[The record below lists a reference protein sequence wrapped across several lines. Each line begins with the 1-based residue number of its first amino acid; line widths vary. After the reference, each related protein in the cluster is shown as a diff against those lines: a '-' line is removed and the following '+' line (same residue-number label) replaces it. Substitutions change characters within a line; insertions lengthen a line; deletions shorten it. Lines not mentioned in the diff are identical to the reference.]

1 MTRSERGIMTS
12 GCRVHRGSSPT
23 VREGD
28 SANSTPSLTVGLLP
42 RCLAVK
48 SRSPLSIF
56 ALIIS
61 SLTLISVARAQKPAP
76 AKPADTADD
85 VVRINTSL
93 VQTDVTVVDK
103 RGRVIDGLKPDQ
115 FELRVDSK
123 PQPVTFFEEIIAG
136 SPAEEKQLK
145 AREGKSASP
154 TLTQTTI
161 GERNQGQLIFFFVD
175 DVHLAGESWARARS
189 LLFDFVNNKMKE
201 NDRVA
206 IVSTS
211 GQIGFL
217 QQLTSNK
224 AVLREAISRLNPKH
238 NPETTASQVR
248 ISEVDANMVENHA
261 DRGLFSYLVLS
272 TMREFQMQNPAN
284 AVTMV
289 KNRVRQINQQGKMA
303 ELATLYKLES
313 LIRSTTPLAG
323 RKVVFFVSDGFVA
336 DVKRSNGAEVVQRI
350 GREAANVGAVIYAL
364 DTRAAYFGPGADVSR
379 NDYPDYSGGTAWRS
393 IAESKAPQE
402 PLETLSDETGGRSY
416 LNANALA
423 EGIDEALSE
432 NSAYYLLGWR
442 PDDEKQRLVGPKI
455 QVTVKGRPDLR
466 VRSRRHFFEPKPELR
481 TGSATAATSPEEEL
495 KAALGS
501 LYPRRDLPTFASGS
515 FANNTKGAVLNVSMQ
530 IDASMLTFEGAEGKT
545 VAMVEVL
552 GAAIDDRGLCSTFR
566 QKLEIPRE
574 TVTSSDR
581 FVRWTQSLPLPPG
594 LYQVRVAVRDRRS
607 GRTGSAMLWIEN
619 PRTVVV
625 PAGKK

>member
-1 MTRSERGIMTS
+1 MQAI
-12 GCRVHRGSSPT
+12 
-23 VREGD
+23 
-28 SANSTPSLTVGLLP
+28 
-42 RCLAVK
+42 K

-56 ALIIS
+56 ALVIS
-61 SLTLISVARAQKPAP
+61 SLTLIPVTRAQKPAP
-76 AKPADTADD
+76 AKPAETADD

-103 RGRVIDGLKPDQ
+103 RGRVIAGLKPDQ

-145 AREGKSASP
+145 AAREGRSSIP
-154 TLTQTTI
+154 TSTQTTT

-189 LLFDFVNNKMKE
+189 LLFDFVNHKMKE

-206 IVSTS
+206 IVSTT

-217 QQLTSNK
+217 QQLTSTK

-261 DRGLFSYLVLS
+261 DRGLFSYLVLA
-272 TMREFQMQNPAN
+272 TMREYQMQNPAN

-289 KNRVRQINQQGKMA
+289 KNRVRQINQQGKTA

-313 LIRSTTPLAG
+313 LIRSTKPLAG

-336 DVKRSNGAEVVQRI
+336 DVKRSNGAELVQRI
-350 GREAANVGAVIYAL
+350 GREAASVGAVIYAL
-364 DTRAAYFGPGADVSR
+364 DTRATYFGPGADVSR

-393 IAESKAPQE
+393 IAESKGPQE

-442 PDDEKQRLVGPKI
+442 PDDEKQRLGGTKI

-466 VRSRRHFFEPKPELR
+466 VRSRRHFFEPKPEPR
-481 TGSATAATSPEEEL
+481 TGAATAATSPEDDL

-501 LYPRRDLPTFASGS
+501 LYPRRDLPTFTSGS
-515 FANNTKGAVLNVSMQ
+515 FATNTKGAVLNVSMQ
-530 IDASMLTFEGAEGKT
+530 IDGSMLTFDSADGKT
-545 VAMVEVL
+545 VALVDVL
-552 GAAIDDRGLCSTFR
+552 GVRLMIAACAR
-566 QKLEIPRE
+566 P
-574 TVTSSDR
+574 
-581 FVRWTQSLPLPPG
+581 
-594 LYQVRVAVRDRRS
+594 S
-607 GRTGSAMLWIEN
+607 GRNSRSRAKL
-619 PRTVVV
+619 
-625 PAGKK
+625 

>member
-1 MTRSERGIMTS
+1 MQ
-12 GCRVHRGSSPT
+12 
-23 VREGD
+23 
-28 SANSTPSLTVGLLP
+28 
-42 RCLAVK
+42 AVK
-48 SRSPLSIF
+48 SRSSLSIF
-56 ALIIS
+56 AVIIS
-61 SLTLISVARAQKPAP
+61 CLTLVASARAQKPAP
-76 AKPADTADD
+76 TKPAESADD
-85 VVRINTSL
+85 VVRVNTSL

-103 RGRVIDGLKPDQ
+103 RGRVIAGLTPDQ

-123 PQPVTFFEEIIAG
+123 PQPVTFFEEIISG
-136 SPAEEKQLK
+136 SPAEEKQLRA
-145 AREGKSASP
+145 AREGKSLLATSGQP
-154 TLTQTTI
+154 TRVAT
-161 GERNQGQLIFFFVD
+161 NQGQIIFFFVD
-175 DVHLAGESWARARS
+175 DVHLAGESWSRARS
-189 LLFDFVNNKMKE
+189 LLFDFVNHKMKE

-224 AVLREAISRLNPKH
+224 AVLREAISRLNPKY
-238 NPETTASQVR
+238 NPETTASQVT

-261 DRGLFSYLVLS
+261 DRGLFIYLVLA
-272 TMREFQMQNPAN
+272 TMREYQMQNALS

-289 KNRVRQINQQGKMA
+289 KNRVRQINQQGKTA

-336 DVKRSNGAEVVQRI
+336 DIKRSNGAEAMQRI
-350 GREAANVGAVIYAL
+350 GRQAANVGAVIYAL
-364 DTRAAYFGPGADVSR
+364 DTRATFFGPGADVSR
-379 NDYPDYSGGTAWRS
+379 NDFPDSSGGTAWRS

-402 PLETLSDETGGRSY
+402 PLETLADETGGRSY
-416 LNANALA
+416 LNANALD
-423 EGIDEALSE
+423 EGIAEALSE

-442 PDDEKQRLVGPKI
+442 PDDEQQQSGKSKI

-466 VRSRRHFFEPKPELR
+466 VRSRRHFFEPKAES
-481 TGSATAATSPEEEL
+481 TSGAATVATAPEDDL

-501 LYPRRDLPTFASGS
+501 LYPRRDLPTFASGT
-515 FANNTKGAVLNVSMQ
+515 FASTDKGAVLNVSMQ
-530 IDASMLTFEGAEGKT
+530 IDGNTLTFDRADGKQFA
-545 VAMVEVL
+545 VVDVL
-552 GAAIDDRGLCSTFR
+552 GVAIDDRGLCSTFR

-574 TVTSSDR
+574 SVTSSDR
-581 FVRWTQSLPLPPG
+581 FVRWNQSLPLPPG
-594 LYQVRVAVRDRRS
+594 LYQVRVAVRDRQS

-619 PRTVVV
+619 PRTVIG

>member
-1 MTRSERGIMTS
+1 MQ
-12 GCRVHRGSSPT
+12 
-23 VREGD
+23 
-28 SANSTPSLTVGLLP
+28 
-42 RCLAVK
+42 AVK
-48 SRSPLSIF
+48 SRSSLSIF
-56 ALIIS
+56 AVIIS
-61 SLTLISVARAQKPAP
+61 GLTMFASALAQKPAP
-76 AKPADTADD
+76 TKPAETADD
-85 VVRINTSL
+85 VVRVNTSL

-103 RGRVIDGLKPDQ
+103 RGRVIRGLKLDQ

-123 PQPVTFFEEIIAG
+123 PQPVTVFEEVIAG
-136 SPAEEKQLK
+136 SPAEENQLK
-145 AREGKSASP
+145 AAREGKSS
-154 TLTQTTI
+154 TVMSGQTSS
-161 GERNQGQLIFFFVD
+161 GETNQGQLIFFFVD

-189 LLFDFVNNKMKE
+189 LLFDFVNHKMKE
-201 NDRVA
+201 KDRVA
-206 IVSTS
+206 IVSTT

-217 QQLTSNK
+217 QQLTGNK
-224 AVLREAISRLNPKH
+224 AVLREAISRLSPKY
-238 NPETTASQVR
+238 NPETTASQVT

-261 DRGLFSYLVLS
+261 DRGLFSYLVIA
-272 TMREFQMQNPAN
+272 TMREYQMQNPLN

-289 KNRVRQINQQGKMA
+289 KNRVRQINQQGKNA

-336 DVKRSNGAEVVQRI
+336 DIKRSNGAEVVRRI
-350 GREAANVGAVIYAL
+350 GREAASVGAVIYAL
-364 DTRAAYFGPGADVSR
+364 DTRATYFGPGADVSR

-442 PDDEKQRLVGPKI
+442 PDDEKQLVGGSKI

-466 VRSRRHFFEPKPELR
+466 VRSRRHFFEPRPEPK
-481 TGSATAATSPEEEL
+481 TGAATVANSPEEEL

-501 LYPRRDLPTFASGS
+501 LYPRRDLPTFASGAFS
-515 FANNTKGAVLNVSMQ
+515 TATKGAVLNVSMQ
-530 IDASMLTFEGAEGKT
+530 IDGNMLNFDGGDAKK
-545 VAMVEVL
+545 VALVDVL
-552 GAAIDDRGLCSTFR
+552 GVAIDDRGLCSTFR

-574 TVTSSDR
+574 SVTSNDR
-581 FVRWTQSLPLPPG
+581 FVRWNQSLPLPPG

-619 PRTVVV
+619 PRAVVV
-625 PAGKK
+625 PAGKP

>member
-1 MTRSERGIMTS
+1 MQ
-12 GCRVHRGSSPT
+12 
-23 VREGD
+23 
-28 SANSTPSLTVGLLP
+28 
-42 RCLAVK
+42 AVK
-48 SRSPLSIF
+48 SRSSLIIF
-56 ALIIS
+56 AVIIS
-61 SLTLISVARAQKPAP
+61 CLTLVVASQAQKPAP
-76 AKPADTADD
+76 TKPAETVDD
-85 VVRINTSL
+85 VIRVNTSL

-103 RGRVIDGLKPDQ
+103 RGRVIAGLTPDQ

-145 AREGKSASP
+145 AAREGKSSTSVP
-154 TLTQTTI
+154 TTTD
-161 GERNQGQLIFFFVD
+161 ERNQGQIIFFFVD

-189 LLFDFVNNKMKE
+189 LLFDFVNHKMKE

-206 IVSTS
+206 IVSTT

-217 QQLTSNK
+217 QQLTTNK
-224 AVLREAISRLNPKH
+224 AVLREAISRLNPKY
-238 NPETTASQVR
+238 NPETTASQVT

-261 DRGLFSYLVLS
+261 DRGLFNYLVLA
-272 TMREFQMQNPAN
+272 TMREYQMQNPLN

-289 KNRVRQINQQGKMA
+289 KNRVRQINQQGKTA

-323 RKVVFFVSDGFVA
+323 RKVVFFISDGFVA
-336 DVKRSNGAEVVQRI
+336 DIKRSNGAEVVQRI
-350 GREAANVGAVIYAL
+350 GREAANAGAVIYAL
-364 DTRAAYFGPGADVSR
+364 DTRATYFGPGADVSR

-423 EGIDEALSE
+423 EGISEALNE

-442 PDDEKQRLVGPKI
+442 PDDEKQRSQKSKI

-466 VRSRRHFFEPKPELR
+466 VRSRRHFFEIRPEPANR
-481 TGSATAATSPEEEL
+481 VATAAASTEDEL
-495 KAALGS
+495 KTALGS
-501 LYPRRDLPTFASGS
+501 LYPRRDLPTFASGT
-515 FANNTKGAVLNVSMQ
+515 FVTAEKGAVLNVSMQ
-530 IDASMLTFEGAEGKT
+530 IDGSLLAFDRADGKP
-545 VAMVEVL
+545 VALVDVL
-552 GAAIDDRGLCSTFR
+552 GVAIDDRGLCSTFR

-574 TVTSSDR
+574 SVTSSDH
-581 FVRWTQSLPLPPG
+581 FVRWNQSLPLPPG

-619 PRTVVV
+619 PRTVVG
-625 PAGKK
+625 PSAKP